1 MTKAKE
7 SHRASQALDVMML
20 QRNRQM
26 HGRARHAN
34 TYASLSL
41 AYPHLHASGRRNRHV
56 SKVRSGIHAVLE
68 ERMRRKALLDK
79 NINIVLHNLHLLVGT
94 GGLHKQLEIHAERDR
109 RTLTHN
115 HNQHHV
121 ENNPHWENIEE
132 ENEQFEWQD
141 LEGPR
146 EIILDIEHIDVDD
159 GIHIYGVTRRDRF
172 STVLGPADHPSYGR
186 TVKSILEQFMGGR
199 NRYHFTHL
207 YLTSRGDGSSGRR
220 RTEIP
225 IAK

>member
-1 MTKAKE
+1 MPLTKAEE
-7 SHRASQALDVMML
+7 SHRAAQALDVMML

-41 AYPHLHASGRRNRHV
+41 ASPHLHASGRRNRHV
-56 SKVRSGIHAVLE
+56 SKVRSGIHTVLE
-68 ERMRRKALLDK
+68 ERMRHKALLDK
-79 NINIVLHNLHLLVGT
+79 NINIVLRNLHLLVST
-94 GGLHKQLEIHAERDR
+94 GPQHKQLEIHAERDR

-121 ENNPHWENIEE
+121 ENNPHWQNIE
-132 ENEQFEWQD
+132 NEHGSFEWQD

-146 EIILDIEHIDVDD
+146 EIILDIDHVDD
-159 GIHIYGVTRRDRF
+159 NDDGMHIYGVTRRDKF

-207 YLTSRGDGSSGRR
+207 YLTSGRR

-225 IAK
+225 IEK